1 MATVMGGWLALTFA
15 VVIPLLALGFLLI
28 SRKAMPAFHRVF
40 RKYDA
45 LNRSI
50 EENVRGMR
58 VVKGFSR
65 EEYEKKKFAGAA
77 DAITED
83 FTKAERIV
91 AFNTPLMNFCMYFNM
106 VFILLIGS
114 LRQSSIPKQASTSDR
129 YRHS

>member
-1 MATVMGGWLALTFA
+1 
-15 VVIPLLALGFLLI
+15 
-28 SRKAMPAFHRVF
+28 
-40 RKYDA
+40 
-45 LNRSI
+45 
-50 EENVRGMR
+50 MR

-106 VFILLIGS
+106 VFILQIGALLAIKHPDTGINIGQISALLNYGMAVLMSLKMLSLI
-114 LRQSSIPKQASTSDR
+114 
-129 YRHS
+129 